1 MRKTSKLLSL
11 ALTLVMVFSMTVTV
25 GAADTTTVPEQGD
38 IVVLYANDI
47 HCAVDG
53 YASLA
58 GYRNAMKEK
67 TEYVS
72 LVDAGDAIQ
81 GEAIG
86 TLSKGQYLVDIMN
99 QVGYDVIIPGNHE
112 FDYGM
117 ERFLELAGQ
126 QKTPYI
132 CCNFMDLKTGKPVFD
147 AYRIVAYGETKVAY
161 VGIDTPETYTK
172 STPVYFQ
179 DEKGNYIYGLCEGN
193 NGRDLYNA
201 VQSAIDAA
209 KAEGAQYVIAVGHCG
224 IDAQSA
230 PWRSTDIIANV
241 SGLTAFID
249 GHSHSVI
256 PSQEVKGKDGKTVLL
271 TSTGTKFANVG
282 KLVLKPDG
290 AVTTGLVAAADITE
304 KDETVDAFVK
314 GIQAKYEELV
324 KQVVGK
330 SAVDLTING
339 ADGKRAVRNSE
350 TNMGDFVADAY
361 RVICGSDIG
370 ICQGGG
376 VRADIPTGDF
386 TYEQVMNVNPWGN
399 ALSVVEV
406 KGQVILDALEH
417 GARTA
422 PGENGGFFQVSGLS
436 YTVDL
441 TVESS
446 VETNDKGEF
455 LSVGDTRRVKDVTVG
470 GKAIDPNGTYT
481 VASTTYILSNDGD
494 GMTMF
499 SKNAKVLQQD
509 VMIDYQALISYVE
522 KLGGTVTDTYAKP
535 QGRITLTGALPFTDV
550 DKSADYYTDVA
561 YVYANN
567 IFKGFTET
575 TFAPDTAMT
584 RGQMVTVLW
593 RLNGSPASK
602 EANPFTDV
610 AEDSP
615 YVQSIAW
622 AKENGIANGYTDT
635 SFAPN
640 QSISRQQFLTI
651 LYRYA
656 GFMKYDVS
664 VGEDTNILSFTD
676 ANQIGEAY
684 IPAMQWAC
692 GAGVLEAA
700 GDTLAPTEA
709 ALRSQVAGFLANF
722 SRNVIPAKA
731 A

>member
-11 ALTLVMVFSMTVTV
+11 VLTLVMVFSMTVTV
-25 GAADTTTVPEQGD
+25 SAADTTTVPEQGD
-38 IVVLYANDI
+38 IVVLYANDV

-53 YASLA
+53 YAALA

-147 AYRIVAYGETKVAY
+147 AYRIVTYGETKVAY

-179 DEKGNYIYGLCEGN
+179 DEKGSYIYGLCEGN
-193 NGRDLYNA
+193 NGKDLYNA

-209 KAEGAQYVIAVGHCG
+209 RAEGAQYVIAVGHCG
-224 IDAQSA
+224 TDAQSA

-249 GHSHSVI
+249 GHSHSTI
-256 PSQEVKGKDGKTVLL
+256 PSEEVKGKDGKQVLL

-290 AVTTGLVAAADITE
+290 TVTTGLVAAADITA
-304 KDETVDAFVK
+304 KDEAVDAFVK

-339 ADGKRAVRNSE
+339 ADGKRAVRNAE

-376 VRADIPTGDF
+376 VRADIPAGDF

-436 YTVDL
+436 YTIDL
-441 TVESS
+441 TAESS

-455 LSVGDTRRVKDVTVG
+455 VSVGGARRVKDVTVG

-522 KLGGTVTDTYAKP
+522 KLGGTVTDAYARP
-535 QGRITLTGALPFTDV
+535 QGRITLAGALPFTDV

-593 RLNGSPASK
+593 RLNGSPAPK
-602 EANPFTDV
+602 EASPFTDV
-610 AEDSP
+610 AGDSP
-615 YVQSIAW
+615 YAQSVAW

-664 VGEDTNILSFTD
+664 VGENTNILSFTD
-676 ANQIGEAY
+676 ASQIGEAY

-700 GDTLAPTEA
+700 GDTLTPTEA

-722 SRNVIPAKA
+722 SRNVVPAK
-731 A
+731 